1 MEQKREPEQKGFG
14 GLGGSTFSDGL
25 EAHYEIPLEADHNTK
40 SLHTRKCADALDE
53 PASTWDSRKRPKFS
67 PAFTAPCKVL
77 HASGE
82 ESLANMLIPVPM
94 MYAYCVKNYEMQ
106 MQRHL
111 LSLYRTQKRN
121 AHTFSKMFKLFPF
134 QYSLVRPGGETRNP
148 ESRCFQLHPTPKT

>member
-14 GLGGSTFSDGL
+14 GLGRSTFSDGL

-94 MYAYCVKNYEMQ
+94 MYAYCVKKLRNADAKTSPVVVPNAEAK
-106 MQRHL
+106 RPHL
-111 LSLYRTQKRN
+111 LEDVQIVSL
-121 AHTFSKMFKLFPF
+121 PI
-134 QYSLVRPGGETRNP
+134 LVGPARG
-148 ESRCFQLHPTPKT
+148 